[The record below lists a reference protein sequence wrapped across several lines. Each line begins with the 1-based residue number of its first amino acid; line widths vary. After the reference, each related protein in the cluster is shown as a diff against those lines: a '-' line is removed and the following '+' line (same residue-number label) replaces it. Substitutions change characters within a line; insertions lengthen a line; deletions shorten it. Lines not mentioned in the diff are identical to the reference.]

1 MRQLLNTL
9 YIVSTPIGN
18 LNDISLRALEVLKS
32 VDLIAA
38 EDTRHSQKLLQHC
51 GINTQL
57 ISYHEHNERESIDNL
72 IKILKSEKSIALI
85 SDAGTPCIS
94 DPGYHLVKAALEN
107 DIKVVPVPGC
117 CAAIS
122 ALSVSGLPSDH
133 FIFEGFLPNTSTSR
147 KNKLIKLKSE
157 TRTLIF
163 YEAPHRIE
171 ESVRDLCEVF
181 GEAREAVLARELTKT
196 FETIY
201 KSNLK
206 NLYNFIKNDINQ
218 TKGECVII
226 VKGISHEELEQYNLD
241 QAKKLL
247 VIFLENMPLKKAV
260 KITAELLSVSKNLLY
275 DEALKLQ

>member
-1 MRQLLNTL
+1 MNTL
-9 YIVSTPIGN
+9 YIVATPIGN
-18 LNDISLRALEVLKS
+18 LNDISLRALEILKS
-32 VDLIAA
+32 VSLIAA

-72 IKILKSEKSIALI
+72 IKILKSGKSIALI

-107 DIKVVPVPGC
+107 HIKVVPIPGA

-133 FIFEGFLPNTSTSR
+133 FIFEGFLPSSSLSR
-147 KNKLIKLKSE
+147 KNKLLKLKSE

-181 GEAREAVLARELTKT
+181 GADREATLARELTKT
-196 FETIY
+196 FETIH
-201 KSNLK
+201 KANLK
-206 NLYNFIKNDINQ
+206 DLYDFIQKDPNQ
-218 TKGECVII
+218 SKGECVII
-226 VKGISHEELEQYNLD
+226 VRGISHEQLERHNLD
-241 QAKKLL
+241 EAKKLVL
-247 VIFLENMPLKKAV
+247 ILLENMPLKKAV
-260 KITAELLSVSKNLLY
+260 KITSELFSVSKNFLY
-275 DEALKLQ
+275 DQALKLKE